1 MDNLLKEIRR
11 VQRRMAVQH
20 FLGALGW
27 CLFGALVA
35 AAIVVGAARIWPI
48 EAKIGIRDWHWLVGF
63 LVAGLAVASTW
74 TYVRLTPVI
83 PAALEIDRRCG
94 LKERVS
100 SSLAM
105 GADDRQS
112 EAGQA
117 LLADADNRLRRAAVM
132 ERFPVRPPRHLLLP
146 LVPAALALA
155 AMFFWPPA
163 ESKVSASTGKD
174 GVLPPAPEVKK
185 SAEDLREKLAERR
198 KEAEKAGLKD
208 ATDLLKKLEEAT
220 DELQKQPDREKGL
233 VKLNELA
240 RELEKRRSQLGGS
253 GEALKRQ
260 MEQIQGI
267 DQGPGDKLAKAL
279 AKGDFDKAA
288 KALEQLQK
296 QLGDNKLD
304 PGKKNELAKQMEQL
318 KQKIEQLAKQQKEAQ
333 AEMQKQANQMKQQ
346 GNPNAGDSNAA
357 NKLEQEIQRLQQQ
370 GPQMQSLQSICNKLG
385 QCANQMKQG
394 QNGQAAQSMQEAMQ
408 QLQQMAQQQ
417 AEMKTLENAMQT
429 LNDAR
434 RQMNCD
440 KCGGKGCKEC
450 QGQGEC
456 PGGDMMAMGNGNGDN
471 KDGKPGQGLGQGLG
485 DGARPESKADDGR
498 FYNSRVPQKVGQ
510 GAGQITGLTDG
521 PNLKNQAEVE
531 IQKAATAI
539 EHGSTNP
546 LSGQHLP
553 KKQQEHAKEYFD
565 SFREGK

>member
-11 VQRRMAVQH
+11 VQRRLAVQH
-20 FLGALGW
+20 FLGVLGW
-27 CLFGALVA
+27 CWFAALVA
-35 AAIVVGAARIWPI
+35 AAIAVGAARIWPL
-48 EAKIGIRDWHWLVGF
+48 EDVTRIRDWHLLAGF
-63 LVAGLAVASTW
+63 LAAGLAVAAVW
-74 TYVRLTPVI
+74 TFLKLTPVI

-155 AMFFWPPA
+155 AMFIWAPA
-163 ESKVSASTGKD
+163 ERQVAAATNNAGT
-174 GVLPPAPEVKK
+174 LPPAPEVKK
-185 SAEDLREKLAERR
+185 SAEDLKEKLAERR

-208 ATDLLKKLEEAT
+208 ATDLLKKLEQAT

-233 VKLNELA
+233 VKLNDLA
-240 RELEKRRSQLGGS
+240 RELQKRREQLGGN
-253 GEALKRQ
+253 GESLKRQ
-260 MEQIQGI
+260 MEQIQGV
-267 DQGPGDKLAKAL
+267 DQGPADKLAKAL

-288 KALEQLQK
+288 NALQQLQK
-296 QLGDNKLD
+296 QLADNKLD
-304 PGKKNELAKQMEQL
+304 PGKKNDLAKQMEQL

-333 AEMQKQANQMKQQ
+333 ADLRKQADQMKQ
-346 GNPNAGDSNAA
+346 AGDSNAA
-357 NKLEQEIQRLQQQ
+357 SKLEDEIQRLQQQ
-370 GPQMQSLQSICNKLG
+370 GPQMNALQGLCNKLG
-385 QCANQMKQG
+385 QCASQLKQG
-394 QNGQAAQSMQEAMQ
+394 QNGQAAQGMQEAMQ
-408 QLQQMAQQQ
+408 QLQEMAQRQN
-417 AEMKTLENAMQT
+417 EMKTLDNAMQM
-429 LNDAR
+429 LADAR
-434 RQMNCD
+434 RQMNCE
-440 KCGGKGCKEC
+440 KCGGKGCEAC
-450 QGQGEC
+450 QGQGE
-456 PGGDMMAMGNGNGDN
+456 GMDGKLGGNGQGDQQTEQIGN
-471 KDGKPGQGLGQGLG
+471 GLGYGG
-485 DGARPESKADDGR
+485 VGAERPEAKADGR
-498 FYNSRVPQKVGQ
+498 FYNSRVSQKVGK

-521 PNLKNQAEVE
+521 ANLKNQAEVE

-553 KKQQEHAKEYFD
+553 KKQREHAQEYFD